1 MPGKKTAILKA
12 CRKCKYLV
20 SSNEKVCPNCG
31 SRDFSE
37 DWSGMIIILSQES
50 YVAKKLNLKKPG
62 KYAITVR

>member
-1 MPGKKTAILKA
+1 MPGRKSALFKA

-20 SSNEKVCPNCG
+20 PLQEKVCPNCG

-37 DWSGMIIILSQES
+37 DWSGMIIIFTTES
-50 YVAKKLNLKKPG
+50 YIAQKLELKKTG